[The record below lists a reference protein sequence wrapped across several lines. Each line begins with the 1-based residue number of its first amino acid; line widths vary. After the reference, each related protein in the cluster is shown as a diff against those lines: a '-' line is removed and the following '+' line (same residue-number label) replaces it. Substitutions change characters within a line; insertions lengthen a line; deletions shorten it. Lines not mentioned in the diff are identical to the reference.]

1 MQDARHVKLL
11 VRNREGNFLV
21 LRQQV
26 IDAVITEAP
35 DLPGGLA
42 AVGEDDV
49 ATLDRVLRDEF
60 NIFLQTQEAVQVG
73 YDVEYEP
80 GEGLM
85 TRVLYLLKIDREWM
99 PLGAGRDTV
108 HYDWL
113 PAHKLRNF
121 EPPFQVLVQTALDFY
136 LPSEG

>member
-1 MQDARHVKLL
+1 M
-11 VRNREGNFLV
+11 

-26 IDAVITEAP
+26 INAVITEAP

-99 PLGAGRDTV
+99 SLGAGCDTV